1 MSKNITIVSAVVLI
15 LVVAIIGISGV
26 YKGKNVQPVA
36 EKSAVGKLAKSL
48 EKVKVQAGWLLNGE
62 FANICASVVNGY
74 YKDEGLDVEMVPGG
88 PSGASFTIA
97 TNAIAQDP
105 SLTIGVDGD
114 VVPLLRGITKESE
127 SEKLRVKAFAAFW
140 NDNPYGFMV
149 RKDSGITSIK
159 DFAKRKPGGSKYKI
173 GVTADS
179 VIQYAIADYIGIPVK
194 DLDIV
199 IVGFDAT
206 PFLTGEVD
214 ALAGYW
220 TTQAYEAEKA
230 GIPYAFLNSSEI
242 PGFKQPS
249 MVAVATDKT
258 LKEKPDVLV
267 RWLRATI
274 KGTKFVEGNPEVTG
288 KFILDDRCGGKT
300 FNVEQ
305 ETWLIKKSLPLFD
318 QEKIGWIYNEQIMGF
333 ANAYYALR
341 QIPRVPE
348 QSEVI
353 DYSILGKLY
362 TGN

>member
-1 MSKNITIVSAVVLI
+1 MRKNVVAALGIFILIAVVVWVNKTQNL
-15 LVVAIIGISGV
+15 
-26 YKGKNVQPVA
+26 QPV
-36 EKSAVGKLAKSL
+36 EENTPPTDSVESL
-48 EKVKVQAGWLLNGE
+48 EKIKVQAGWLLNGE
-62 FANICASVVNGY
+62 FANICASIVNGY
-74 YKDEGLDVEMVPGG
+74 YRGENLDVEMIPGG

-114 VVPLLRGITKESE
+114 VVPLMRGVTKESE

-149 RKDSGITSIK
+149 RKDSGIESIK
-159 DFAKRKPGGSKYKI
+159 DFVKRKADGSKYKI

-179 VIQYAIADYIGIPVK
+179 VIQYAIADYIGIPVT
-194 DLDIV
+194 DMDIV

-206 PFLTGEVD
+206 PFLIGQVD

-230 GIPYAFLNSSEI
+230 GIPYTFLSSSEI

-258 LKEKPDVLV
+258 LKEKSDTLV

-274 KGTKFVEGNPEVTG
+274 KGTKFIEENPDTAG
-288 KFILDDRCGGKT
+288 QYILDDRCGGKS

-305 ETWLIKKSLPLFD
+305 ETWLIKRSLPLFD
-318 QEKIGWIYNEQIMGF
+318 QEKIGWIYSEQVMGF
-333 ANAYYALR
+333 ADAYYKLK
-341 QIPRVPE
+341 QIPRVPG
-348 QSEVI
+348 QDEVL
-353 DYSILGKLY
+353 DYSILDKLY
-362 TGN
+362 SNN

>member
-1 MSKNITIVSAVVLI
+1 MVVS
-15 LVVAIIGISGV
+15 VVALLVMVTLAAVSINRSKSPQSIQEKV
-26 YKGKNVQPVA
+26 AVEPAKN
-36 EKSAVGKLAKSL
+36 L

-62 FANICASVVNGY
+62 FANICAAVVNGY
-74 YKDEGLDVEMVPGG
+74 YKDEGLDVEMIPGG

-114 VVPLLRGITKESE
+114 VVPLLRGVTKESD

-149 RKDSGITSIK
+149 RKDSGVTSIK
-159 DFAKRKPGGSKYKI
+159 DFVKRKPDGTRYKI

-179 VIQYAIADYIGIPVK
+179 VIQNAIAGYVGVPVS

-206 PFLTGEVD
+206 PFLTGQVD

-230 GIPYAFLNSSEI
+230 GVPYLFLPASEI

-249 MVAVATDKT
+249 QVAVATDKT
-258 LKEKPDVLV
+258 LSEKPDVLV

-274 KGTKFVEGNPEVTG
+274 KGTKFIEENPDTAG
-288 KFILDDRCGGKT
+288 KYILDERCGGKS

-305 ETWLIKKSLPLFD
+305 ETWLVKKSLPLFD
-318 QEKIGWIYNEQIMGF
+318 QQKTGWIYGDQVMDF
-333 ANAYYALR
+333 AKAYNVLK
-341 QIPRVPE
+341 QIPRVPN
-348 QSEVI
+348 QSEVL
-353 DYSILGKLY
+353 DYSILDKVY
-362 TGN
+362 GNN

>member
-1 MSKNITIVSAVVLI
+1 MKKNIAVLLGVLVLAVVI
-15 LVVAIIGISGV
+15 FGI
-26 YKGKNVQPVA
+26 YKGRSSQPIV
-36 EKSAVGKLAKSL
+36 EKSAVKESTKSL

-74 YKDEGLDVEMVPGG
+74 YKDEGLDVEMIPGG

-114 VVPLLRGITKESE
+114 VVPLMRGVTKESE

-149 RKDSGITSIK
+149 RKDSGIESIK
-159 DFAKRKPGGSKYKI
+159 DFAKRKASGSKYKI

-179 VIQYAIADYIGIPVK
+179 VIQYAIADYIGVPVT

-206 PFLTGEVD
+206 PFLTGQVD

-230 GIPYAFLNSSEI
+230 GIAYQFLPSSEI

-249 MVAVATDKT
+249 MVAVATDNT
-258 LKEKPDVLV
+258 LKEKSDTLV

-274 KGTKFVEGNPEVTG
+274 KGTKFIEENPDMAG
-288 KFILDDRCGGKT
+288 QYILDDRCGGRS

-318 QEKIGWIYNEQIMGF
+318 QEKIGWIYSDQVMGF
-333 ANAYYALR
+333 ANAYYKLK

-348 QSEVI
+348 QSEVL
-353 DYSILGKLY
+353 DYSILNKLY
-362 TGN
+362 SNN

>member
-1 MSKNITIVSAVVLI
+1 MKKNIAVLLGVLVLAVVI
-15 LVVAIIGISGV
+15 VGI
-26 YKGKNVQPVA
+26 YKARSSRPVE
-36 EKSAVGKLAKSL
+36 EKSVVKESTKSL

-62 FANICASVVNGY
+62 FANICAAVVNGY
-74 YKDEGLDVEMVPGG
+74 YKNEGLDVEMIPGG

-114 VVPLLRGITKESE
+114 VVPLMRGVTKESE

-149 RKDSGITSIK
+149 GKDSGIESIK
-159 DFAKRKPGGSKYKI
+159 DFAKRKANGSKYKI

-179 VIQYAIADYIGIPVK
+179 VIQYAIADYIGVPVT

-206 PFLTGEVD
+206 PFLTGQVD

-230 GIPYAFLNSSEI
+230 GIAYQFLPASEI

-249 MVAVATDKT
+249 QVAVATDKT
-258 LKEKPDVLV
+258 LSEKPDVLV

-274 KGTKFVEGNPEVTG
+274 KGTKFIEENPDTAG
-288 KFILDDRCGGKT
+288 QYILDDRCGGKS

-318 QEKIGWIYNEQIMGF
+318 QEKIGWIYSEQVMSF
-333 ANAYYALR
+333 ANAYYKLK

-348 QSEVI
+348 QSEVL
-353 DYSILGKLY
+353 DYSILNKLY
-362 TGN
+362 SNH

>member
-1 MSKNITIVSAVVLI
+1 MK
-15 LVVAIIGISGV
+15 
-26 YKGKNVQPVA
+26 KNVVVVSVVVILAAVLVFISTHRPSSSHLSQGTTTVQP
-36 EKSAVGKLAKSL
+36 AKTL

-62 FANICASVVNGY
+62 FANICAAVVNGY

-114 VVPLLRGITKESE
+114 IVPLLRGVTKESD

-149 RKDSGITSIK
+149 RKDSGISSIK
-159 DFAKRKPGGSKYKI
+159 DFVKRKSDGSKYKI

-179 VIQYAIADYIGIPVK
+179 VIQNAIAGYVGVPVS

-230 GIPYAFLNSSEI
+230 GIPYQFLPASEI

-249 MVAVATDKT
+249 QVAVATDKT
-258 LKEKPDVLV
+258 LSEKPDVLV

-274 KGTKFVEGNPEVTG
+274 KGTKFIEDNPDTAG
-288 KFILDDRCGGKT
+288 KYVLDERCGGKS
-300 FNVEQ
+300 FNADQ
-305 ETWLIKKSLPLFD
+305 ETWLVKKSLPLFD
-318 QEKIGWIYNEQIMGF
+318 QQRIGWIYSDQVMGF
-333 ANAYYALR
+333 ARAYDALK
-341 QIPRVPE
+341 QIPRIPD
-348 QSEVI
+348 QSEVL
-353 DYSILGKLY
+353 DYAILNNLY
-362 TGN
+362 GNN

>member
-1 MSKNITIVSAVVLI
+1 MKKNIAVLLGVLVLAAVIVGL
-15 LVVAIIGISGV
+15 
-26 YKGKNVQPVA
+26 YKGRNSQPTVV
-36 EKSAVGKLAKSL
+36 ESVVKESAKSL

-62 FANICASVVNGY
+62 FANICASIVNGY
-74 YKDEGLDVEMVPGG
+74 YKDEGLDVEMIPGG

-114 VVPLLRGITKESE
+114 VVPLMRGVTKESE
-127 SEKLRVKAFAAFW
+127 NEKIRVKAFAAFW

-149 RKDSGITSIK
+149 RKDSGIESIK
-159 DFAKRKPGGSKYKI
+159 DFAKQKANGSKYKI

-179 VIQYAIADYIGIPVK
+179 VIQYAIADYIGIPVT

-206 PFLTGEVD
+206 PFLTGQVD

-220 TTQAYEAEKA
+220 TTQAYEAEAA
-230 GIPYAFLNSSEI
+230 GIPYMFLGSSEI
-242 PGFKQPS
+242 PGFNQPS

-258 LKEKPDVLV
+258 LNEKPNTLV

-274 KGTKFVEGNPEVTG
+274 KGTKFIEENPDTAG
-288 KFILDDRCGGKT
+288 QYILDDRCGGKS
-300 FNVEQ
+300 FNVKQ

-318 QEKIGWIYNEQIMGF
+318 QEKIGWIYSDQVMGF
-333 ANAYYALR
+333 ANAYYKLK
-341 QIPRVPE
+341 QIPRVPA
-348 QSEVI
+348 QSEVL
-353 DYSILGKLY
+353 DYSILNKLY
-362 TGN
+362 SNN